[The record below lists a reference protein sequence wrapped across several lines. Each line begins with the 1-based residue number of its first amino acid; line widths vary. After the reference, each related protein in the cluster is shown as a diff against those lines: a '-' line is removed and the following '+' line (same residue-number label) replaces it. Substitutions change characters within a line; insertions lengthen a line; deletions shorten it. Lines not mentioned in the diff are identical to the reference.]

1 MESNSKKGHTPKAGA
16 LAAHA
21 FALFVS
27 LACGIAVA
35 SAQAKKPITRDGL
48 VKAVRINGLSTAE
61 LVQQI
66 EQRGVAFEMTAD
78 AEQELRQAGARP
90 EVVEA
95 ARSNYRAHAAAPV
108 VSASAKGKPTVPP
121 GPPLSKNEIVTM
133 LQAGSPPARVEQ
145 FVDARGVNFQ
155 SNAAV
160 AQEIKRAGGT
170 NSLVGAITSNYVAA
184 GGARRTQ
191 PTTAASPT
199 SATSRAP
206 DYDELTDQ
214 ATAAYDA
221 RDSARATQLLQRA
234 IQLQPQSP
242 RAYQLL
248 GFAQLYLQNNFTE
261 AEKNMRKAIDLGG
274 SAAFRV
280 FHDHANGSF
289 RDTCAGTLFVTKANV
304 TFKADDGQ
312 HTFEAA
318 DPDIREI
325 KVNKLVG
332 RLPGAL
338 GGSHLPGAL
347 GGSRLPGPLGGE
359 GDIGAFH
366 IKVKRASD
374 SKNYNFAPL
383 TKKKAESELI
393 VSLVTGYGGVKS

>member
-1 MESNSKKGHTPKAGA
+1 MQSNSKTERAPRART
-16 LAAHA
+16 LAALPV
-21 FALFVS
+21 ALFIS
-27 LACGIAVA
+27 LACCAA
-35 SAQAKKPITRDGL
+35 TAAQATKPISKDGL

-61 LVQQI
+61 LIQQI

-78 AEQELRQAGARP
+78 AEAELRRAGARP

-95 ARSNYRAHAAAPV
+95 ARSNYRAGAAAPAV
-108 VSASAKGKPTVPP
+108 NAGATKGRPAVPA

-145 FVDARGVNFQ
+145 FVEARGVTFQ
-155 SNAAV
+155 SNPQV

-170 NSLVGAITSNYVAA
+170 NSLVGAITANYRPHATPTPAPRHTPTVAR
-184 GGARRTQ
+184 G
-191 PTTAASPT
+191 
-199 SATSRAP
+199 P

-214 ATAAYDA
+214 ATAAYDSKDA
-221 RDSARATQLLQRA
+221 ARATQLLQQA

-248 GFAQLYLQNNFTE
+248 GFAQLYLLNNVAE
-261 AEKNMRKAIDLGG
+261 AEKNMRKAIELGG

-280 FHDHANGSF
+280 FHDHSNGSF
-289 RDTCAGTLFVTKANV
+289 RDTCSGTLFVTRTNV
-304 TFKADDGQ
+304 TFKADDGRD
-312 HTFEAA
+312 TFEAN
-318 DPDIREI
+318 DPDIHEI

-332 RLPGAL
+332 RIPNAL
-338 GGSHLPGAL
+338 GGSHLPGVL
-347 GGSRLPGPLGGE
+347 GGSRLPGALGGV

-393 VSLVTGYGGVKS
+393 VSLVLSYGGVKS

>member
-1 MESNSKKGHTPKAGA
+1 MESNSKKRHTPKAGA

-289 RDTCAGTLFVTKANV
+289 RDTCAGTLFITRTNV
-304 TFKADDGQ
+304 TYKADDGR

-318 DPDIREI
+318 DPDIHEI

-332 RLPGAL
+332 SAFGVLL
-338 GGSHLPGAL
+338 GGV
-347 GGSRLPGPLGGE
+347 

>member
-1 MESNSKKGHTPKAGA
+1 MLSKLKMMRTPKART
-16 LAAHA
+16 LAAIA
-21 FALFVS
+21 VALFVW
-27 LACGIAVA
+27 LACAA
-35 SAQAKKPITRDGL
+35 AAEAQAKKPISREGL

-66 EQRGVAFEMTAD
+66 ETRGVAFQMTAD

-90 EVVEA
+90 EVIEA
-95 ARSNYRAHAAAPV
+95 ARANFRTASV
-108 VSASAKGKPTVPP
+108 VNTAGKGKSSVPARQ
-121 GPPLSKNEIVTM
+121 PLSKGEIVTM
-133 LQAGSPPARVEQ
+133 LQGGTPSARVEQ
-145 FVDARGVNFQ
+145 FVEARGVNFQ
-155 SNAAV
+155 SNAAI

-170 NSLVGAITSNYVAA
+170 NSLVGAITAAYVAPNTRRTTPAASMA
-184 GGARRTQ
+184 GGRR
-191 PTTAASPT
+191 
-199 SATSRAP
+199 P

-214 ATAAYDA
+214 ATAAYYAKDG
-221 RDSARATQLLQRA
+221 ARATQLLQQA

-248 GFAQLYLQNNFTE
+248 GFAQLYLLNNVAE
-261 AEKNMRKAIDLGG
+261 AEKNMRKAIELGG

-280 FHDHANGSF
+280 FHDHSNGSF
-289 RDTCAGTLFVTKANV
+289 RDTCSGTLFVTRTNV
-304 TFKADDGQ
+304 TYKADDGV
-312 HTFEAA
+312 HTFEANA
-318 DPDIREI
+318 PDIREI

-338 GGSHLPGAL
+338 GGGHLPGV
-347 GGSRLPGPLGGE
+347 RLPGMLSGA

-383 TKKKAESELI
+383 TKKKYESDLI
-393 VSLVTGYGGVKS
+393 VSLVQGYGGVKS